1 MTDPTEASALTPLR
15 YALVVVGVIFVVG
28 IFILMQVWPAGWQ
41 WQPNQ
46 AEYEQMILGVYATL
60 GVFLLVAAR
69 DPLEHLSLIWFT
81 VWSSV
86 VHGGIM
92 LWQALVDPAETS
104 HLYGDVPALFVVAIV
119 LGWLT
124 KRAQDAASSGAG
136 TAAAGATGPETP
148 PPAGEGASP
157 TGGGPAA

>member
-1 MTDPTEASALTPLR
+1 MLAA
-15 YALVVVGVIFVVG
+15 VGVVFVAG
-28 IFILMQVWPAGWQ
+28 IYPLMQLWPAGWQ
-41 WQPNQ
+41 WQPAQ
-46 AEYEQMILGVYATL
+46 AEYELMIVGIYATL

-92 LWQALVDPAETS
+92 LVQALMDPAETG
-104 HLYGDVPALFVVAIV
+104 HLVGDVPALLVLALV

-124 KRAQDAASSGAG
+124 KRAEAAGSTGAG
-136 TAAAGATGPETP
+136 GRAAEPE
-148 PPAGEGASP
+148 AV
-157 TGGGPAA
+157 